1 MSEDTAF
8 DELADHSRGIFAAGL
23 VASDLVLVA
32 EFAFLLPDRYDTMNR
47 AELIEA
53 LAERAELTKA
63 QTARMLDAVL
73 DVITATIA
81 AGEQV
86 ALIGFGTFKRALR
99 AAREGRNPAT
109 GATLKIAAAKLPKF
123 AAGATLKAAV
133 AGEKSAPKKTTPKPA
148 AKKAEMKPATKNP
161 AAKRAEAKPIAKKP
175 AAKKK

>member
-1 MSEDTAF
+1 MK
-8 DELADHSRGIFAAGL
+8 
-23 VASDLVLVA
+23 
-32 EFAFLLPDRYDTMNR
+32 R

-73 DVITATIA
+73 EVITATIA

-109 GATLKIAAAKLPKF
+109 GATLKIPATKLPKF

-133 AGEKSAPKKTTPKPA
+133 AGKKAAPKKAAPKAAAKKAAAKPA
-148 AKKAEMKPATKNP
+148 AKQP
-161 AAKRAEAKPIAKKP
+161 AAKPAAKKP

>member
-1 MSEDTAF
+1 
-8 DELADHSRGIFAAGL
+8 
-23 VASDLVLVA
+23 
-32 EFAFLLPDRYDTMNR
+32 MNR
-47 AELIEA
+47 AELVEA

-63 QTARMLDAVL
+63 QTARMLDAML

-86 ALIGFGTFKRALR
+86 ALVGFGTFKRALR

-133 AGEKSAPKKTTPKPA
+133 AGKKAAPSKATSKPA
-148 AKKAEMKPATKNP
+148 
-161 AAKRAEAKPIAKKP
+161 AKKP
-175 AAKKK
+175 AAKKTESKPAAKKPATKKK

>member
-1 MSEDTAF
+1 
-8 DELADHSRGIFAAGL
+8 
-23 VASDLVLVA
+23 
-32 EFAFLLPDRYDTMNR
+32 MNR

-63 QTARMLDAVL
+63 QAARMLDAVL

-86 ALIGFGTFKRALR
+86 ALIGFGTFKQALR

-109 GATLKIAAAKLPKF
+109 GAKLKIAAAKLPKF
-123 AAGATLKAAV
+123 AAGSALKAAV
-133 AGEKSAPKKTTPKPA
+133 AGKKAAPKKVAAKPA
-148 AKKAEMKPATKNP
+148 AKKAK
-161 AAKRAEAKPIAKKP
+161 AKPVAKKP

>member
-1 MSEDTAF
+1 
-8 DELADHSRGIFAAGL
+8 
-23 VASDLVLVA
+23 
-32 EFAFLLPDRYDTMNR
+32 MNR

-63 QTARMLDAVL
+63 QAARMLDAVL

-133 AGEKSAPKKTTPKPA
+133 AGKKTAPKKITPKPA
-148 AKKAEMKPATKNP
+148 AKKAVAKPA
-161 AAKRAEAKPIAKKP
+161 AKKP

>member
-1 MSEDTAF
+1 
-8 DELADHSRGIFAAGL
+8 
-23 VASDLVLVA
+23 
-32 EFAFLLPDRYDTMNR
+32 MNR

-73 DVITATIA
+73 EVITATIA

-109 GATLKIAAAKLPKF
+109 GAQRSRSLRQSCRSSPQVPL
-123 AAGATLKAAV
+123 
-133 AGEKSAPKKTTPKPA
+133 
-148 AKKAEMKPATKNP
+148 
-161 AAKRAEAKPIAKKP
+161 
-175 AAKKK
+175 

>member
-1 MSEDTAF
+1 
-8 DELADHSRGIFAAGL
+8 
-23 VASDLVLVA
+23 
-32 EFAFLLPDRYDTMNR
+32 MNR

-63 QTARMLDAVL
+63 QAARMLDAML

-86 ALIGFGTFKRALR
+86 ALVGFGTFKRALR

-133 AGEKSAPKKTTPKPA
+133 AGKKAAPNKTTSKPA
-148 AKKAEMKPATKNP
+148 
-161 AAKRAEAKPIAKKP
+161 AKKP
-175 AAKKK
+175 AAKKTESKPAAKKPATKKK

>member
-1 MSEDTAF
+1 
-8 DELADHSRGIFAAGL
+8 
-23 VASDLVLVA
+23 
-32 EFAFLLPDRYDTMNR
+32 MNR
-47 AELIEA
+47 AELVEA

-63 QTARMLDAVL
+63 QAARMLDAML

-133 AGEKSAPKKTTPKPA
+133 AGKKTAPKKTTSKPA
-148 AKKAEMKPATKNP
+148 AKKAVA
-161 AAKRAEAKPIAKKP
+161 KP
-175 AAKKK
+175 AAKPAVKKK

>member
-1 MSEDTAF
+1 
-8 DELADHSRGIFAAGL
+8 
-23 VASDLVLVA
+23 
-32 EFAFLLPDRYDTMNR
+32 MNR
-47 AELIEA
+47 AELVEA
-53 LAERAELTKA
+53 LAERSELTKA
-63 QTARMLDAVL
+63 QTARLLDAVL
-73 DVITATIA
+73 EVITATIA

-133 AGEKSAPKKTTPKPA
+133 AGKKTAPKKTTPKSAAKKAETNPPAKKPA
-148 AKKAEMKPATKNP
+148 AKKAEAKPA
-161 AAKRAEAKPIAKKP
+161 AKKP